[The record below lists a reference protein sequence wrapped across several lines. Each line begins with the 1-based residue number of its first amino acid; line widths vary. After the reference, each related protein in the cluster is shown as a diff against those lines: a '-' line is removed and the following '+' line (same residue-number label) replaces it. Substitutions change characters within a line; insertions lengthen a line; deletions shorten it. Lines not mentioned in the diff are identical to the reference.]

1 MNASIKQQV
10 YLIFNKADDNAL
22 RLAESLLALG
32 VGDRATARPLALE
45 WASAKF
51 NVRIVDGQRGKAL
64 DSKAKGY
71 EAAKSAARRVIDV
84 CFPGADV
91 ASGKGKGKKR
101 SATDPVESLIKA
113 YAKLSAGQKRSFK
126 AAI

>member
-10 YLIFNKADDNAL
+10 FAIFTEADNDTL
-22 RLAESLLALG
+22 SFAESLLALG
-32 VGDRATARPLALE
+32 VGDRSTARPLALE

-64 DSKAKGY
+64 DSKVKGY

-84 CFPGADV
+84 CFPQADMGEV
-91 ASGKGKGKKR
+91 QFKR
-101 SATDPVESLIKA
+101 NETDPVERLVKM
-113 YAKLSAGQKRSFK
+113 YAKLTGAQKRSFK

>member
-10 YLIFNKADDNAL
+10 FQIFNRADASAL
-22 RLAESLLALG
+22 SFAESLLALG

-51 NVRIVDGQRGKAL
+51 NVRIVAGQRGDAL

-71 EAAKSAARRVIDV
+71 EAAKTAARRVLQV
-84 CFPGADV
+84 CFPQADMGEV
-91 ASGKGKGKKR
+91 QFKR
-101 SATDPVESLIKA
+101 NETDPVDRLVKM
-113 YAKLSAGQKRSFK
+113 YAKLTGAQKRSFK

>member
-1 MNASIKQQV
+1 MNATIKQQV
-10 YLIFNKADDNAL
+10 FQIFNKADSSAL
-22 RLAESLLALG
+22 SFAESLLALG

-64 DSKAKGY
+64 DGKAANY
-71 EAAKSAARRVIDV
+71 EAAKTASRRVLQV
-84 CFPGADV
+84 CFPQADMNF
-91 ASGKGKGKKR
+91 AAKR
-101 SATDPVESLIKA
+101 NETDPVERLVKM
-113 YAKLSAGQKRSFK
+113 YAKLSGAQKRSFK